1 LALPLPGSTN
11 VVGGGALP
19 EPLPPGST
27 TATAGAAAGLGG
39 RVHNTTPATTSA
51 ASQILDRVLNA
62 ARTLGA
68 SDVHLKAGLPPIFRI
83 KGDLRTVRD
92 VPALTREVIAQFA
105 VYMMNDRQRAD
116 FERDLDIDL
125 AYGTPDGVRYRVN
138 LFQQRGS
145 VGMVLRLIP
154 PEVPPFDRL
163 NLPQPVL
170 DLANSHRGI
179 VLVTGATGSGKS
191 TTLAAMIDYINQQQA
206 FHIVT
211 VEDPIEYTF
220 RDKRSV
226 INQREIGF
234 DTMNYTRALR
244 AALRQDPDVILVG
257 EMRDAETCHIAMTA
271 AETGHLVL
279 STLHTVDATET
290 VNRIIAMFP
299 THQQQ
304 QARLSLAATLK
315 GVISQRLLPRA
326 DGKGMV
332 PALEIMV
339 NTERVREMIEEPTRT
354 REIKNAIAEG
364 LHPYGMM
371 TFDQSLSQLVKQRL
385 VTYEEAVKNSTSPS
399 DFALLFR
406 GVQGGTTGGNTVDVT
421 GGAHEEFSIDRFG
434 K

>member
-1 LALPLPGSTN
+1 MT
-11 VVGGGALP
+11 
-19 EPLPPGST
+19 
-27 TATAGAAAGLGG
+27 
-39 RVHNTTPATTSA
+39 
-51 ASQILDRVLNA
+51 QILDRVLTA
-62 ARTLGA
+62 ARQLGA

-92 VPALTREVIAQFA
+92 VPALTRESIARFA
-105 VYMMNDRQRAD
+105 VHMMNDRQRED
-116 FERDLDIDL
+116 FEQNLDIDL

-154 PEVPPFDRL
+154 PEVPPFGQL
-163 NLPQPVL
+163 NLPQVL
-170 DLANSHRGI
+170 LDMTSHGRGMI
-179 VLVTGATGSGKS
+179 LVTGATGSGKS
-191 TTLAAMIDYINQQQA
+191 TTLAAMIDYINTQQA
-206 FHIVT
+206 YHIVT

-226 INQREIGF
+226 LNQREIGF
-234 DTMNYTRALR
+234 DTMSFSRALR

-257 EMRDAETCHIAMTA
+257 EMRDFETAEIAMTA

-290 VNRIIAMFP
+290 VNRIISMFP

-304 QARLSLAATLK
+304 QARLGLGSVLK

-339 NTERVREMIEEPTRT
+339 NTERVREMIEDPLRT
-354 REIKNAIAEG
+354 REIKDAIKEG
-364 LHPYGMM
+364 LHPYGMIS
-371 TFDQSLSQLVKQRL
+371 FDQSLAELVKQRL
-385 VTYEEAVKNSTSPS
+385 VTYDEAVKHSTSPS

-406 GVQGGTTGGNTVDVT
+406 GVSASAGEWRGAPGATSSGAGTTTAAVGAGND
-421 GGAHEEFSIDRFG
+421 EFEIE
-434 K
+434 